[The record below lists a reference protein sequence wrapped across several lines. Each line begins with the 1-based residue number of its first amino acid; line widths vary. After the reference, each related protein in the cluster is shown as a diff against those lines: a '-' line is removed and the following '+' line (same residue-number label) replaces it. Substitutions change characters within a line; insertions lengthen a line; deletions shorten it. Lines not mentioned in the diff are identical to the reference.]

1 MFPVKDDTIITDSR
15 GSYLIKRPKS
25 WYLVMPVHGAD
36 FLETTKKRK
45 LRAFLK
51 FLIHKMWFFH

>member
-1 MFPVKDDTIITDSR
+1 MFPVKDHTIIPDSR

-51 FLIHKMWFFH
+51 F